1 MQALLAHTKT
11 VLSKALGVWP
21 KAAVKVNYISK
32 LLQNNAHHN
41 LDPPP
46 TLLTGLDVMSTLVDL
61 QPQKMVQ
68 VRYTSMNQPGAELH
82 NSFDSC
88 ASCLLCLSQSCLF
101 IGHLC
106 APHVIPDCRVS
117 SFMQPSMCRA
127 HSNGQLP
134 TCTAICWSEA
144 TLIWL
149 M

>member
-68 VRYTSMNQPGAELH
+68 VRSTSVNQPGTELH
-82 NSFDSC
+82 NKFDSC
-88 ASCLLCLSQSCLF
+88 ASCFSYLSQLCLSLGSCV
-101 IGHLC
+101 H
-106 APHVIPDCRVS
+106 
-117 SFMQPSMCRA
+117 
-127 HSNGQLP
+127 P
-134 TCTAICWSEA
+134 T
-144 TLIWL
+144 
-149 M
+149 